1 MNNDLTPPK
10 PISYT
15 LKLSKRTR
23 RMRLAVYCDG
33 SCVVTAPT
41 HVSRLV
47 VEKFISQKSKWI
59 LGAMERFSSHS
70 HIIFV
75 KKNTKERRG
84 RRGRGVGVARETKEY
99 LETKARALQLA
110 TEKIAKFNAH
120 YGFTFSKINIKN
132 QKTRWGSCSRKGNLN
147 FNYKIALLP
156 EKLADYI
163 IVHEICH
170 LGEFNHS
177 RAFWSLVGETLPD
190 YRALRSE
197 LRRVG
202 IKEI

>member
-1 MNNDLTPPK
+1 MRYQP
-10 PISYT
+10 YT
-15 LKLSKRTR
+15 LRPSKRAR
-23 RMRLAVYCDG
+23 RMRLSVYCDG
-33 SCVVTAPT
+33 SCVVTAPV
-41 HVSRLV
+41 H
-47 VEKFISQKSKWI
+47 ISQRAVETFVNQKSEWI
-59 LGAMERFSSHS
+59 QRARKRFAALS

-75 KKNTKERRG
+75 KKRKRSKKES
-84 RRGRGVGVARETKEY
+84 AEH
-99 LETKARALQLA
+99 LALKAQALQLA

-120 YGFTFSKINIKN
+120 YGFTFSNINIKN

-177 RAFWSLVGETLPD
+177 RAFWSLVGETIPD

-202 IKEI
+202 VREV